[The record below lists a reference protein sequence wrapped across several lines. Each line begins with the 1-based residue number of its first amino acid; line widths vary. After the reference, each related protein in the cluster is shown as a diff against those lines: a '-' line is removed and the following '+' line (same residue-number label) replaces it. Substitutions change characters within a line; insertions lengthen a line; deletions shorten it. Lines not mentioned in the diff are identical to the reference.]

1 MLSRFAD
8 FRYLCSSPS
17 VSPFSGLVKF
27 LLIALVFCAAMLTIP
42 QADAAGAFD
51 VPARSDVQNQLDAL
65 GRQKTLTPAEKLTQQ
80 DLYHTMEL
88 LDALDKV
95 RQQQSQLRQQL
106 ADAPN
111 KLRQATDGLAKLQN
125 QTSDAATKT
134 TLLAMPLHELENE
147 LVDTLNDLQSS
158 QNNLST
164 FNTQLISLQTQPE
177 RAQSAM
183 YSYSQ
188 SLEQVRNQLNGMS
201 PNQQDLRSTQQV
213 MLTTEQTLL
222 NEEVD
227 FQRSSLEANT
237 TLQDLYQK
245 QRDYINAHIA
255 QLEAYTQTLQE
266 IINGKRLTLS
276 ERTAKE
282 AQTSDSTTDL
292 QKDPLVSQ
300 ELGINRDLSQRLIAS
315 TEEGNKLLQQ
325 NITVKNWL
333 DRSSQSEHDLS
344 EEISVLKGSLLLS
357 RILYQQQQNTQ
368 PTANLMTD
376 TQTQIAD
383 LRLEQFN
390 LNEQRDELF
399 QGDDYIQNLV
409 KNSKE
414 TINDDI
420 SDALEQIVDT
430 RRDLLDQLN
439 KQLGNE
445 LALAINLQINQQQL
459 LSVNET
465 LNDTLTQQIFW
476 VSSNKPMDWQFLKAL
491 PDDVKSQ
498 VSGLSLKVTW
508 IDLRQGL
515 VRSIPVTVPMLVVI
529 LILLWRRKSINQRI
543 EKLSSDVGQ
552 LKRDSQLH
560 TPQALILLLL
570 RVAPG
575 ILLTLMVGYWFS
587 VCDISVN
594 GFLWTLAQRIAVFQL
609 VMGFCYRMLAPQGVS
624 ERHFNMTA
632 SNCAHY
638 RRSILRLSLT
648 MLPLIF
654 WTVRGEKVPLGLVDD
669 TIGQV
674 VVLLTLATLSVLLF
688 PMFREGWREKNA
700 HSVHLVIVTAIALAP
715 VFLMGLMFAGYFYTT
730 LRLASRW
737 LESLYLLI
745 IWNITSRVALRGLS
759 VAARRLAYRRALAR
773 RQVVNSKEGADG
785 SEQVEETPMGLDQ
798 INQQTLRLITM
809 ALFIVFA
816 VVLYLIWSDL
826 LTVISY
832 LDSITMWHSSVNVA
846 GKVVVQTVTLG
857 SVLLAFG
864 AVIIAYVLTRNL
876 PGLLEVLVLSRLQLR
891 QGTSYAITTIMTYTI
906 TVIGAITALGS
917 LGVSWD
923 KLQWLVAA
931 LSVGLGFGLQEI
943 FANFVSGL
951 IILFERPIRI
961 GDTVTIGSYSGS
973 VSKIRIRATTI
984 TDFDRKEVIIPN
996 KAFVTERLI
1005 NWSLTDTV
1013 TRVVIKVGVAYGS
1026 DLDKVKEIL
1035 LQAASESSRVM
1046 SDPSP
1051 TVYFLTFGASTLDH
1065 ELRVYV
1071 RELGDR
1077 NVTVDELNRK
1087 IDRLCNEND
1096 INIAFNQLEVY
1107 LHNQNGNEIQIVDR
1121 PLTLPDEEK
1130 PV

>member
-1 MLSRFAD
+1 MFSLSAD
-8 FRYLCSSPS
+8 FRYRHADFLRLAS
-17 VSPFSGLVKF
+17 SGLISF
-27 LLIALVFCAAMLTIP
+27 LLIALVFCAAMLAAPRALAVGTADIP
-42 QADAAGAFD
+42 LRGE
-51 VPARSDVQNQLDAL
+51 VQNQLDAL
-65 GRQKTLTPAEKLTQQ
+65 SRQKTLTPVEKLTQQ
-80 DLYHTMEL
+80 DLYRTMEL
-88 LDALDKV
+88 LDALDRVK
-95 RQQQSQLRQQL
+95 QQQNQLRQQL
-106 ADAPN
+106 DDAPE
-111 KLRQATDGLAKLQN
+111 KLRIATDGLAKLQN
-125 QTSDAATKT
+125 QSNPAADKT
-134 TLLAMPLHELENE
+134 ALLAMSLHQLEST
-147 LVDTLNDLQSS
+147 LGDTLNDLQSS
-158 QNNLST
+158 QNDLST
-164 FNTQLISLQTQPE
+164 YNTQLISLQTQPE

-188 SLEQVRNQLNGMS
+188 SLEQVRNELNGMA
-201 PNQQDLRSTQQV
+201 PNQQDLRPTQQA
-213 MLTTEQTLL
+213 MLVTEQALL
-222 NEEVD
+222 NAEVD
-227 FQRSSLEANT
+227 FQRNSLEANT

-245 QRDYINAHIA
+245 QRDYTNAHIS

-266 IINGKRLTLS
+266 VVNGKRLTLS

-282 AQTSDSTTDL
+282 AQTPESTTDL

-300 ELGINRDLSQRLIAS
+300 ELDINRHLSQRLIAS
-315 TEEGNKLLQQ
+315 TEDGNKLLQQ
-325 NITVKNWL
+325 NITIKNWL
-333 DRSSQSEHDLS
+333 ERSSQSEHDLS

-357 RILYQQQQNTQ
+357 RILYQQQQNAQ

-390 LNEQRDELF
+390 INEQRDALF

-409 KNSKE
+409 KGSKE
-414 TINDDI
+414 KINDDI
-420 SDALEQIVDT
+420 SDALEQIVDV

-459 LSVNET
+459 LSVNQT

-476 VSSNKPMDWQFLKAL
+476 VSSNKPIDWQFIKSL
-491 PDDVKSQ
+491 PEDVKNQINS
-498 VSGLSLKVTW
+498 LSFKLPVDELKQGA
-508 IDLRQGL
+508 LRSL
-515 VRSIPVTVPMLVVI
+515 PVTVPMLIAVV
-529 LILLWRRKSINQRI
+529 ILLWRQKAIKARI
-543 EKLSSDVGQ
+543 DKLSSDVGQ

-560 TPQALILLLL
+560 TPQALLLLVL
-570 RVAPG
+570 RVMPG
-575 ILLTLMVGYWFS
+575 MLLTLGVGYWLS
-587 VCDISVN
+587 VCDIEFN
-594 GFLWTLAQRIAVFQL
+594 NFLWTLAQRIAVFQL
-609 VMGFCYRMLAPQGVS
+609 VMGFCYRLLGPRGVS
-624 ERHFNMTA
+624 ERHFNMEAAT
-632 SNCAHY
+632 CAHY

-654 WTVRGEKVPLGLVDD
+654 WTVRGEKIPLGLVDD

-674 VVLLTLATLSVLLF
+674 IILLTLATLTVLLF
-688 PMFREGWREKNA
+688 PMFRDGWREKNA

-715 VFLMGLMFAGYFYTT
+715 VFLMGLMFTGYFYTT

-745 IWNITSRVALRGLS
+745 IWNITGRIALRGLS

-773 RQVVNSKEGADG
+773 RQNTNVKEGAEG
-785 SEQVEETPMGLDQ
+785 ETIEETVLGLDQ

-816 VVLYLIWSDL
+816 AVLYWVWSDL

-832 LDSITMWHSSVNVA
+832 LDSISLWHYSGNIG
-846 GKVVVQTVTLG
+846 GKVVQQTVTLG
-857 SVLLAFG
+857 NFLLAFIEI
-864 AVIIAYVLTRNL
+864 IIAYVLTRNL
-876 PGLLEVLVLSRLQLR
+876 PGLLEVLVLSRLHLR
-891 QGTSYAITTIMTYTI
+891 QGTSYAITTILTYTI
-906 TVIGAITALGS
+906 TVIGAAVALS
-917 LGVSWD
+917 ALGVSWD

-961 GDTVTIGSYSGS
+961 GDTVTIGTYSGT

-1005 NWSLTDTV
+1005 NWSLSDTV

-1035 LQAASESSRVM
+1035 LQAAHENAKVM

-1051 TVYFLTFGASTLDH
+1051 SVYFLNFGASTLDH

-1071 RELGDR
+1071 RELRDR
-1077 NVTVDELNRK
+1077 SSTVDELNRSV
-1087 IDRLCNEND
+1087 DQLCRDND

-1107 LHNQNGNEIQIVDR
+1107 LHDKGGNEVQEVKR
-1121 PLTLPDEEK
+1121 PFTPPDEATL
-1130 PV
+1130 V